1 MTKNGKFVRTH
12 NNGEL
17 RIENVGANV
26 ALAGWVSKIRNLGGL
41 IFIDLRDRH
50 GITQL
55 VCKPDNKCYSILND
69 VHNEYVLQIL
79 GKVIERESKNKNLP
93 TGDIEVEVSDAF
105 ILSKAKQ
112 TPLIIAD
119 QTDALE
125 DLRMKYRYLDLR
137 RPIMQQNLI
146 LRNKICKATR
156 NYFDS
161 LDFLEIETPIF
172 AKSTPEGARDY
183 VVPSRVHPGKFY
195 ALPQSPQIFKQL
207 LMISGL
213 EKYYQIA
220 KCFRDEDLRADRQME
235 FTQIDMEMSFVDE
248 EDVYEVME
256 GLMKAIFKD
265 VMNIDIKTPF
275 PRLGFDESMERYGC
289 DKPDTR
295 FGLELKNLTAYAKE
309 FNFSVFDSA
318 VDAGGV
324 VKGINVKGAA
334 SKYSRKDIDAWTE
347 YVKKFKAKGLAW
359 FKYDGTNFS
368 GGISKFIND
377 DVKDKV
383 IKTFDLEQDDLV
395 LIVADKKSVANQTL
409 AYLRNFFGKDLGLTD
424 PNQYNLLWIV
434 DWPSFEYDE
443 EEGRYVAAH
452 HPFTMP
458 KDEWKYKLCSDPE
471 KCYSK
476 CYDIVLNGYELGS
489 GSIRIHEADVQAE
502 MFKAIGL
509 SAEAAKEKFG
519 FFLEAFE
526 YGTPPHGGMALGL
539 DRIAMLLAHT
549 PSIRD
554 VIAFPKNANA
564 TDPMSDAP
572 SEIDDYQLKELKI
585 AFTEKEK

>member
-1 MTKNGKFVRTH
+1 MTNNGKFERTH
-12 NNGEL
+12 NNGQL
-17 RIENVGANV
+17 RIENVGASV
-26 ALAGWVSKIRNLGGL
+26 ALAGWVSKVRNLGGL

-50 GITQL
+50 GITQI
-55 VCKPDNKCYSILND
+55 VCKPDNKCYSLLNE
-69 VHNEYVLQIL
+69 VKNEYVIQVF

-93 TGDIEVEVSDAF
+93 TGDIEVDVEKAVV
-105 ILSKAKQ
+105 LSKAKQ
-112 TPLIIAD
+112 TPMIIAD

-137 RPIMQQNLI
+137 RPVMQKNLI
-146 LRNKICKATR
+146 LRNNICKATR

-161 LDFLEIETPIF
+161 RDFLEIETPIF

-207 LMISGL
+207 LMVSGL

-235 FTQIDMEMSFVDE
+235 FTQIDVEMSFVDE

-359 FKYDGTNFS
+359 FKYDGENFS
-368 GGISKFIND
+368 CGIAKFIND
-377 DVKDKV
+377 EVKSKV
-383 IKTFDLEQDDLV
+383 IETFDLEKDDLV

-458 KDEWKYKLCSDPE
+458 KDEWKYKLCTEPE

-509 SAEAAKEKFG
+509 SQEQAKEKFG

-564 TDPMSDAP
+564 TDPMSEAP

-585 AFTEKEK
+585 QFTEKEK

>member
-1 MTKNGKFVRTH
+1 MTENGRFLRTC
-12 NNGEL
+12 NNGSL
-17 RIENVGANV
+17 RISDVGKEV
-26 ALAGWVSKIRNLGGL
+26 ILAGWVSKVRNLGGL
-41 IFIDLRDRH
+41 IFIDLRDRS
-50 GITQL
+50 GIAQI
-55 VCKPDNKCYSILND
+55 VCKPDNKCYSAMEN
-69 VHNEYVLQIL
+69 VKNEYVLQIK
-79 GKVIERESKNKNLP
+79 GTVIERESKNKNIP
-93 TGDIEVEVSDAF
+93 TGDVEVEVSEAYV
-105 ILSKAKQ
+105 LSTAKQ
-112 TPLIIAD
+112 TPMIIAD

-137 RPIMQQNLI
+137 RPVMQKNLI
-146 LRNKICKATR
+146 LRNNICKATR
-156 NYFDS
+156 KYFDS

-207 LMISGL
+207 LMVGGL

-235 FTQIDMEMSFVDE
+235 FTQIDVEMSFVDE
-248 EDVYEVME
+248 EDVYSVME

-265 VMNIDIKTPF
+265 VMNIDIVTPF
-275 PRLGFDESMERYGC
+275 PRLKYDDSMERYGC

-295 FGLELKNLTAYAKE
+295 FGLELKNLTKLAPK
-309 FNFSVFDSA
+309 FNFTVFDNA
-318 VDAGGV
+318 LDAGGV
-324 VKGINVKGAA
+324 VKAINVKGGGT
-334 SKYSRKDIDAWTE
+334 KYSRKNIDEWTE
-347 YVKKFKAKGLAW
+347 YVKKFKAKGIAW
-359 FKYDGTNFS
+359 FKYDGEAVS
-368 GGISKFIND
+368 GSIAKFID
-377 DVKDKV
+377 DSLKAELKEV
-383 IKTFDLEQDDLV
+383 LELEKDDLV
-395 LIVADKKSVANQTL
+395 LIIADKASIANQTL

-424 PNQYNLLWIV
+424 PNKYNLLWIV

-458 KDEWKYKLCSDPE
+458 KDEWKYKLCSEPE

-509 SAEAAKEKFG
+509 SPEQAKEKFG

-564 TDPMSDAP
+564 TDPMSEAP
-572 SEIDDYQLKELKI
+572 SFIDDYQLKELKI
-585 AFTEKEK
+585 QFTEKEK

>member
-1 MTKNGKFVRTH
+1 MTNNGKFERTH
-12 NNGEL
+12 NNGQL
-17 RIENVGANV
+17 RIENVGASV
-26 ALAGWVSKIRNLGGL
+26 ALAGWVSKVRNLGGL

-50 GITQL
+50 GITQI
-55 VCKPDNKCYSILND
+55 VCKPDNKCYSLLNE
-69 VHNEYVLQIL
+69 VKNEYVIQVF

-93 TGDIEVEVSDAF
+93 TGDIEVDVEKAVV
-105 ILSKAKQ
+105 LSKAKQ
-112 TPLIIAD
+112 TPMIIAD

-137 RPIMQQNLI
+137 RPVMQKNLI
-146 LRNKICKATR
+146 LRNNICKATR

-161 LDFLEIETPIF
+161 RDFLEIETPIF

-207 LMISGL
+207 LMVSGL

-235 FTQIDMEMSFVDE
+235 FTQIDVEMSFVDE

-359 FKYDGTNFS
+359 FKYDGENFS
-368 GGISKFIND
+368 GGIAKFIND
-377 DVKDKV
+377 EVKSKV
-383 IKTFDLEQDDLV
+383 IETFDLEKDDLV

-458 KDEWKYKLCSDPE
+458 KDEWKYKLCTEPE

-509 SAEAAKEKFG
+509 SQEQAKEKFG

-564 TDPMSDAP
+564 TDPMSEAP

-585 AFTEKEK
+585 QFTEKEK

>member
-1 MTKNGKFVRTH
+1 MTENGRFLRTC
-12 NNGEL
+12 NNGSL
-17 RIENVGANV
+17 RISDVGKEV
-26 ALAGWVSKIRNLGGL
+26 ILAGWVSKVRNLGGL
-41 IFIDLRDRH
+41 IFIDLRDRS
-50 GITQL
+50 GIAQI
-55 VCKPDNKCYSILND
+55 VCKPDNKCYNAMEN
-69 VHNEYVLQIL
+69 VKNEYVLQIK
-79 GKVIERESKNKNLP
+79 GKVIERESKNKNIP
-93 TGDIEVEVSDAF
+93 TGDVEVEVSEAYV
-105 ILSKAKQ
+105 LSTAKQ
-112 TPLIIAD
+112 TPMIIAD

-137 RPIMQQNLI
+137 RPVMQKNLI
-146 LRNKICKATR
+146 LRNNICKATR
-156 NYFDS
+156 KYFDS

-207 LMISGL
+207 LMVGGL

-235 FTQIDMEMSFVDE
+235 FTQIDVEMSFVDE
-248 EDVYEVME
+248 EDVYSVME

-265 VMNIDIKTPF
+265 VMNIDIVTPF
-275 PRLGFDESMERYGC
+275 PRLKYDDSMERYGC

-295 FGLELKNLTAYAKE
+295 FGLELKNLTKLAPK
-309 FNFSVFDSA
+309 FNFTVFDNA
-318 VDAGGV
+318 LDAGGV
-324 VKGINVKGAA
+324 VKAINVKGGGT
-334 SKYSRKDIDAWTE
+334 KYSRKNIDEWTE
-347 YVKKFKAKGLAW
+347 YVKKFKAKGIAW
-359 FKYDGTNFS
+359 FKYDGEAVS
-368 GGISKFIND
+368 GSIAKFID
-377 DVKDKV
+377 DSLKAELKEV
-383 IKTFDLEQDDLV
+383 LELEKDDLV
-395 LIVADKKSVANQTL
+395 LIIADKASIANQTL

-424 PNQYNLLWIV
+424 PNKYNLLWIV

-458 KDEWKYKLCSDPE
+458 KDEWKYKLCSEPE

-509 SAEAAKEKFG
+509 SPEQAKEKFG

-564 TDPMSDAP
+564 TDPMSEAP
-572 SEIDDYQLKELKI
+572 SFIDDYQLKELKI
-585 AFTEKEK
+585 QFTEKEK

>member
-359 FKYDGTNFS
+359 FKYDGANFS

>member
-1 MTKNGKFVRTH
+1 MTNNGKFERTH
-12 NNGEL
+12 NNGQL
-17 RIENVGANV
+17 RIENVGASV
-26 ALAGWVSKIRNLGGL
+26 ALAGWVSKVRNLGGL

-50 GITQL
+50 GITQI
-55 VCKPDNKCYSILND
+55 VCKPDNKCYSLLND
-69 VHNEYVLQIL
+69 VKNEYVLQVL

-93 TGDIEVEVSDAF
+93 TGDIEVEVDEAF
-105 ILSKAKQ
+105 VLSKAKQ
-112 TPLIIAD
+112 TPMIIAD

-137 RPIMQQNLI
+137 RPVMQKNLI
-146 LRNKICKATR
+146 LRNNICKATR

-161 LDFLEIETPIF
+161 RDFLEIETPIF

-207 LMISGL
+207 LMVSGL

-235 FTQIDMEMSFVDE
+235 FTQIDVEMSFVDE

-359 FKYDGTNFS
+359 FKYDGENFT
-368 GGISKFIND
+368 GGIAKFIND
-377 DVKDKV
+377 EVKSKV
-383 IKTFDLEQDDLV
+383 IETFDLEKDDLV

-458 KDEWKYKLCSDPE
+458 KDEWKYKLCTEPE

-509 SAEAAKEKFG
+509 SQEQAKEKFG

-564 TDPMSDAP
+564 TDPMSEAP

-585 AFTEKEK
+585 QFTEKEK

>member
-1 MTKNGKFVRTH
+1 MTNKFERTH

-17 RIENVGANV
+17 RLSDVNKKV
-26 ALAGWVSKIRNLGGL
+26 ALAGWVAKVRNLGGL

-50 GITQL
+50 GITQI
-55 VCKPDNKCYSILND
+55 VCKPDNKCYSLLNE
-69 VHNEYVLQIL
+69 VKNEYVIQVF
-79 GKVIERESKNKNLP
+79 GTVIERESKNKNLP
-93 TGDIEVEVSDAF
+93 TGDIEVDVDNALV
-105 ILSKAKQ
+105 LSKAKQ
-112 TPLIIAD
+112 TPMIIAD
-119 QTDALE
+119 NTDALE

-137 RPIMQQNLI
+137 RPIMQKNLI
-146 LRNKICKATR
+146 LRNNICKSVR

-161 LDFLEIETPIF
+161 RDFLEIETPIF

-207 LMISGL
+207 LMVSGL

-275 PRLGFDESMERYGC
+275 PRLKFDDSMERYGC

-295 FGLELKNLTAYAKE
+295 FGLELKNLTEYAKE
-309 FNFSVFDSA
+309 FNFSVFDTA

-359 FKYDGTNFS
+359 FKYDGQNFS

-383 IKTFDLEQDDLV
+383 IKTFELKQDDLV

-409 AYLRNFFGKDLGLTD
+409 AYLRNFFGKDLGLAD
-424 PNQYNLLWIV
+424 PNRYDLLWIV

-458 KDEWKYKLCSDPE
+458 KDEWKYKLCSVLAEFGYYYGWRYYRLVLLMLP
-471 KCYSK
+471 KQVLLLPNQT
-476 CYDIVLNGYELGS
+476 IVK
-489 GSIRIHEADVQAE
+489 RIL
-502 MFKAIGL
+502 I
-509 SAEAAKEKFG
+509 
-519 FFLEAFE
+519 
-526 YGTPPHGGMALGL
+526 
-539 DRIAMLLAHT
+539 
-549 PSIRD
+549 
-554 VIAFPKNANA
+554 
-564 TDPMSDAP
+564 
-572 SEIDDYQLKELKI
+572 QL
-585 AFTEKEK
+585 

>member
-1 MTKNGKFVRTH
+1 MTNKFERTH

-17 RIENVGANV
+17 RISDVNKKV
-26 ALAGWVSKIRNLGGL
+26 ALAGWVAKVRNLGGL

-50 GITQL
+50 GITQI
-55 VCKPDNKCYSILND
+55 VCKPDNKCYSLLNE
-69 VHNEYVLQIL
+69 VKNEYVIQVF
-79 GKVIERESKNKNLP
+79 GTVIERESKNKNLP
-93 TGDIEVEVSDAF
+93 TGDIEVDVDNALV
-105 ILSKAKQ
+105 LSKAKQ
-112 TPLIIAD
+112 TPMIIAD
-119 QTDALE
+119 NTDALE

-137 RPIMQQNLI
+137 RPVMQKNLV
-146 LRNKICKATR
+146 LRNNICKSVR

-161 LDFLEIETPIF
+161 RDFLEIETPIF

-207 LMISGL
+207 LMVSGL

-275 PRLGFDESMERYGC
+275 PRLKFDDSMERYGC

-295 FGLELKNLTAYAKE
+295 FGLELKNLTEYAKE
-309 FNFSVFDSA
+309 FNFTVFDSA

-359 FKYDGTNFS
+359 FKYDGQNFS

-383 IKTFDLEQDDLV
+383 IKTFELEQDDLV

-409 AYLRNFFGKDLGLTD
+409 AYLRNFFGKDLGLAD
-424 PNQYNLLWIV
+424 PNRYDLLWIV

-458 KDEWKYKLCSDPE
+458 KDEWKYKLCTEPE

-509 SAEAAKEKFG
+509 SMEQAKEKFG

-539 DRIAMLLAHT
+539 DRIAMILSHS

-554 VIAFPKNANA
+554 VIAFPKNASA

-572 SEIDDYQLKELKI
+572 SFIDDYQLKELKI
-585 AFTEKEK
+585 QFTEKEK

>member
-1 MTKNGKFVRTH
+1 MTNKFERTH
-12 NNGEL
+12 NNGQL
-17 RIENVGANV
+17 RISDVNKKV
-26 ALAGWVSKIRNLGGL
+26 ALAGWVAKVRNLGGL

-50 GITQL
+50 GITQI
-55 VCKPDNKCYSILND
+55 VCKPDNKCYSLLNE
-69 VHNEYVLQIL
+69 VKNEYVIQVF
-79 GKVIERESKNKNLP
+79 GTVIERESKNKNLP
-93 TGDIEVEVSDAF
+93 TGDIEVDVDNALV
-105 ILSKAKQ
+105 LSKAKQ
-112 TPLIIAD
+112 TPMIIAD
-119 QTDALE
+119 NTDALE

-137 RPIMQQNLI
+137 RPVMQKNLI
-146 LRNKICKATR
+146 LRNNICKSVR

-161 LDFLEIETPIF
+161 RDFLEIETPIF

-207 LMISGL
+207 LMVSGL

-275 PRLGFDESMERYGC
+275 PRLKFDDSMERYGC

-295 FGLELKNLTAYAKE
+295 FGLELINLTEIAPE
-309 FNFSVFDSA
+309 FHFSVFDNA
-318 VDAGGV
+318 IANGGV
-324 VKGINVKGAA
+324 VKAINVKGAA

-359 FKYDGTNFS
+359 FKYDGQNFS

-383 IKTFDLEQDDLV
+383 IKTFELEQDDLV

-409 AYLRNFFGKDLGLTD
+409 AYLRNFFGKDLGLAD
-424 PNQYNLLWIV
+424 PNRYDLLWIV

-458 KDEWKYKLCSDPE
+458 KDEWKYKLCSEPE

-509 SAEAAKEKFG
+509 SMEQAKEKFG

-539 DRIAMLLAHT
+539 DRIAMILSHS

-554 VIAFPKNANA
+554 VIAFPKNASA

-572 SEIDDYQLKELKI
+572 SFIDDYQLKELKI
-585 AFTEKEK
+585 QFTEKEK

>member
-1 MTKNGKFVRTH
+1 MTNKFERTH

-17 RIENVGANV
+17 RISDVNKKV
-26 ALAGWVSKIRNLGGL
+26 ALAGWVAKVRNLGGL

-50 GITQL
+50 GITQI
-55 VCKPDNKCYSILND
+55 VCKPDNKCYSLLNE
-69 VHNEYVLQIL
+69 VKNEYVIQVF
-79 GKVIERESKNKNLP
+79 GTVIERESKNKNLP
-93 TGDIEVEVSDAF
+93 TGDIEVDVDNAVV
-105 ILSKAKQ
+105 LSKAKQ
-112 TPLIIAD
+112 TPMIIAD
-119 QTDALE
+119 NTDALE

-137 RPIMQQNLI
+137 RPVMQKNLI
-146 LRNKICKATR
+146 LRNNICKSVR

-161 LDFLEIETPIF
+161 RDFLEIETPIF

-207 LMISGL
+207 LMVSGL

-275 PRLGFDESMERYGC
+275 PRLKFDDSMERFGC

-295 FGLELKNLTAYAKE
+295 FGLELKNLTEYAKE
-309 FNFSVFDSA
+309 FNFSVFDTA

-359 FKYDGTNFS
+359 FKYDGQNFS

-383 IKTFDLEQDDLV
+383 IKTFELEQDDLV

-409 AYLRNFFGKDLGLTD
+409 AYLRNFFGKDLGLAD
-424 PNQYNLLWIV
+424 PNRYDLLWIV

-458 KDEWKYKLCSDPE
+458 KDEWKYKLCSEPE

-509 SAEAAKEKFG
+509 SMEQAKEKFG

-539 DRIAMLLAHT
+539 DRIAMILSHS

-554 VIAFPKNANA
+554 VIAFPKNASA

-572 SEIDDYQLKELKI
+572 SFIDDYQLKELKI
-585 AFTEKEK
+585 QFTEKEK

>member
-17 RIENVGANV
+17 RLSDAGKVV
-26 ALAGWVSKIRNLGGL
+26 TVAGWVSKIRNLGGL

-50 GITQL
+50 GITQI
-55 VCKPDNKCYSILND
+55 VCKPDNKNYEILDN
-69 VHNEYVLQIL
+69 VHNEYVLQIT

-93 TGDIEVEVSDAF
+93 TGEIEVEVIDAYV
-105 ILSKAKQ
+105 LSEAKQ
-112 TPLIIAD
+112 TPMIIQD
-119 QTDALE
+119 NTDALE

-137 RPIMQQNLI
+137 RPVMQKNLI
-146 LRNKICKATR
+146 LRNNICKATR

-161 LDFLEIETPIF
+161 RDFLEIETPIF

-183 VVPSRVHPGKFY
+183 VVPSRVHPGKFF

-235 FTQIDMEMSFVDE
+235 FTQIDVEMSFVDE

-265 VMNIDIKTPF
+265 VMNIDIVTPF

-295 FGLELKNLTAYAKE
+295 FGLELKNITDFANE
-309 FNFSVFDSA
+309 FNFTVFTDA
-318 VDAGGV
+318 VNNGGV
-324 VKGINVKGAA
+324 VKGINVKGGA
-334 SKYSRKDIDAWTE
+334 SKYSRKNIDAWTE
-347 YVKKFKAKGLAW
+347 YVKKFKAKGIAW
-359 FKYDGTNFS
+359 FKYENNQVS
-368 GGISKFIND
+368 GSIAKFITNELLT
-377 DVKDKV
+377 KLTEK
-383 IKTFDLEQDDLV
+383 FELENGDLV
-395 LIVADKKSVANQTL
+395 LFIADKKSVANQTL
-409 AYLRNFFGKDLGLTD
+409 AYLRNFFGKDMGLCD
-424 PNQYNLLWIV
+424 PNKYNLLWIV
-434 DWPSFEYDE
+434 DWPSFEYNE
-443 EEGRYVAAH
+443 EEQRYVAAH

-458 KDEWKYKLCSDPE
+458 KDEWKYKLNTEPE

-489 GSIRIHEADVQAE
+489 GSVRIHEADVQAE

-509 SAEAAKEKFG
+509 TEEQAKEKFG

-526 YGTPPHGGMALGL
+526 YGAPPHCGVGIGIERLIMILSGT
-539 DRIAMLLAHT
+539 DNIK
-549 PSIRD
+549 D
-554 VIAFPKNANA
+554 VVAFPKTASA
-564 TDPMSDAP
+564 YCLMSDAP
-572 SEIDDYQLKELKI
+572 NTVDQDQLDFLNIDIRK
-585 AFTEKEK
+585 

>member
-1 MTKNGKFVRTH
+1 MTNKFERTH

-17 RIENVGANV
+17 RLSDVNKKV
-26 ALAGWVSKIRNLGGL
+26 ALAGWVAKVRNLGGL

-50 GITQL
+50 GITQI
-55 VCKPDNKCYSILND
+55 VCKPDNKCYSLLNE
-69 VHNEYVLQIL
+69 VKNEYVIQVF
-79 GKVIERESKNKNLP
+79 GTVIERESKNKNLP
-93 TGDIEVEVSDAF
+93 TGDIEVDVDNALV
-105 ILSKAKQ
+105 LSKAKQ
-112 TPLIIAD
+112 TPMIIAD
-119 QTDALE
+119 NTDALE

-137 RPIMQQNLI
+137 RPVMQKNLI
-146 LRNKICKATR
+146 LRNNICKSVR

-161 LDFLEIETPIF
+161 RDFLEIETPIF

-207 LMISGL
+207 LMVSGL

-275 PRLGFDESMERYGC
+275 PRLKFDDSMERYGC

-295 FGLELKNLTAYAKE
+295 FGLELKNLTEYAKE
-309 FNFSVFDSA
+309 FNFSVFDTA

-359 FKYDGTNFS
+359 FKYDGQNFS

-383 IKTFDLEQDDLV
+383 IKTFELEQDDLV

-409 AYLRNFFGKDLGLTD
+409 AYLRNFFGKDLGLAD
-424 PNQYNLLWIV
+424 PNRYDLLWIV

-458 KDEWKYKLCSDPE
+458 KDEWKYKLCSEPE

-509 SAEAAKEKFG
+509 SMEQAKEKFG

-539 DRIAMLLAHT
+539 DRIAMILSHS

-554 VIAFPKNANA
+554 VIAFPKNASA

-572 SEIDDYQLKELKI
+572 SFIDDYQLKELKI
-585 AFTEKEK
+585 QFTEKEK

>member
-1 MTKNGKFVRTH
+1 MTENGKFVRTH

-17 RIENVGANV
+17 RIENVGLNV

-50 GITQL
+50 GITQI
-55 VCKPDNKCYSILND
+55 VCKPDNKCYNILND
-69 VHNEYVLQIL
+69 VHNEYVLQVL

-93 TGDIEVEVSDAF
+93 TGDIEVEVSDAYV
-105 ILSKAKQ
+105 LSKAKQ

-137 RPIMQQNLI
+137 RPVMQQNLI
-146 LRNKICKATR
+146 LRNNICKATR
-156 NYFDS
+156 KYFDS
-161 LDFLEIETPIF
+161 RDFLEIETPIF

-235 FTQIDMEMSFVDE
+235 FTQIDVEMSFVDE

-309 FNFSVFDSA
+309 FNFSVFDTA
-318 VDAGGV
+318 IDAGGV
-324 VKGINVKGAA
+324 VKGINVKGA
-334 SKYSRKDIDAWTE
+334 SGKYSRKDIDAWTE

-359 FKYDGTNFS
+359 FKYDGVNFS
-368 GGISKFIND
+368 GGISKFINE

-383 IKTFDLEQDDLV
+383 IKTFDLEKDDLV

-509 SAEAAKEKFG
+509 SEEAAKEKFG

-564 TDPMSDAP
+564 TDPMSEAP

>member
-1 MTKNGKFVRTH
+1 MTNKFERTH

-17 RIENVGANV
+17 RLSDVNKKV
-26 ALAGWVSKIRNLGGL
+26 ALAGWVAKVRNLGGL

-50 GITQL
+50 GITQI
-55 VCKPDNKCYSILND
+55 VCKPDNKCYSLLNE
-69 VHNEYVLQIL
+69 VKNEYVIQVF
-79 GKVIERESKNKNLP
+79 GTVIERESKNKNLP
-93 TGDIEVEVSDAF
+93 TGDIEVDVDNALV
-105 ILSKAKQ
+105 LSKAKQ
-112 TPLIIAD
+112 TPMIIAD
-119 QTDALE
+119 NTDALE

-137 RPIMQQNLI
+137 RPIMQKNLI
-146 LRNKICKATR
+146 LRNNICKSVR

-161 LDFLEIETPIF
+161 RDFLEIETPIF

-207 LMISGL
+207 LMVSGL

-275 PRLGFDESMERYGC
+275 PRLKFDDSMERYGC

-295 FGLELKNLTAYAKE
+295 FGLELKNLTEYAKE
-309 FNFSVFDSA
+309 FNFSVFDTA

-359 FKYDGTNFS
+359 FKYDGQNFS

-383 IKTFDLEQDDLV
+383 IKTFELEQDDLV

-409 AYLRNFFGKDLGLTD
+409 AYLRNFFGKDLGLAD
-424 PNQYNLLWIV
+424 PNRYDLLWIV

-458 KDEWKYKLCSDPE
+458 KDEWKYKLCSEPE

-509 SAEAAKEKFG
+509 SMEQAKEKFG

-539 DRIAMLLAHT
+539 DRIAMILSHS

-554 VIAFPKNANA
+554 VIAFPKNASA

-572 SEIDDYQLKELKI
+572 SFIDDYQLKELKI
-585 AFTEKEK
+585 QFTEKEK

>member
-1 MTKNGKFVRTH
+1 MTNKFERTH

-17 RIENVGANV
+17 RISDVNKKV
-26 ALAGWVSKIRNLGGL
+26 ALAGWVAKVRNLGGL

-50 GITQL
+50 GITQI
-55 VCKPDNKCYSILND
+55 VCKPDNKCYSLLNE
-69 VHNEYVLQIL
+69 VKNEYVIQVF
-79 GKVIERESKNKNLP
+79 GTVIERESKNKNLP
-93 TGDIEVEVSDAF
+93 TGDIEVDVDNALV
-105 ILSKAKQ
+105 LSKAKQ
-112 TPLIIAD
+112 TPMIIAD
-119 QTDALE
+119 NTDALE

-137 RPIMQQNLI
+137 RPVMQKNLV
-146 LRNKICKATR
+146 LRNNICKSVR

-161 LDFLEIETPIF
+161 RDFLEIETPIF

-207 LMISGL
+207 LMVSGL

-275 PRLGFDESMERYGC
+275 PRLKFDDSMERYGC

-295 FGLELKNLTAYAKE
+295 FGLELKNLTEYAKE
-309 FNFSVFDSA
+309 FNFTVFDSA
-318 VDAGGV
+318 VDIGGV

-359 FKYDGTNFS
+359 FKYDGQNFS

-383 IKTFDLEQDDLV
+383 IKTFELEQDDLV

-409 AYLRNFFGKDLGLTD
+409 AYLRNFFGKDLGLAD
-424 PNQYNLLWIV
+424 PNRYDLLWIV

-458 KDEWKYKLCSDPE
+458 KDEWKYKLCSEPE

-509 SAEAAKEKFG
+509 SMEQAKEKFG

-539 DRIAMLLAHT
+539 DRIAMILSHS

-554 VIAFPKNANA
+554 VIAFPKNASA

-572 SEIDDYQLKELKI
+572 SFIDDYQLKELKI
-585 AFTEKEK
+585 QFTEKEK

>member
-1 MTKNGKFVRTH
+1 MTENGRFLRTC
-12 NNGEL
+12 NNGSL
-17 RIENVGANV
+17 RISDVGKEV
-26 ALAGWVSKIRNLGGL
+26 ILAGWVSKVRNLGGL
-41 IFIDLRDRH
+41 IFIDLRDRS
-50 GITQL
+50 GIAQI
-55 VCKPDNKCYSILND
+55 VCKPDNKCYSAMES
-69 VHNEYVLQIL
+69 VKNEYVLQIK
-79 GKVIERESKNKNLP
+79 GTVIERESKNKNIP
-93 TGDIEVEVSDAF
+93 TGDVEVEVSEAYV
-105 ILSKAKQ
+105 LSTAKQ
-112 TPLIIAD
+112 SPMIIAD

-137 RPIMQQNLI
+137 RPVMQKNLI
-146 LRNKICKATR
+146 LRNNICKATR
-156 NYFDS
+156 KYFDS

-207 LMISGL
+207 LMVGGL

-235 FTQIDMEMSFVDE
+235 FTQIDVEMSFVDE
-248 EDVYEVME
+248 EDVYSVME

-265 VMNIDIKTPF
+265 VMNIDIVTPF
-275 PRLGFDESMERYGC
+275 PRLKYDDSMERYGC

-295 FGLELKNLTAYAKE
+295 FGLELKNLTKLAPK
-309 FNFSVFDSA
+309 FNFTVFNNA
-318 VDAGGV
+318 LDAGGV
-324 VKGINVKGAA
+324 VKAINVKGGGA
-334 SKYSRKDIDAWTE
+334 KYSRKNIDEWTE
-347 YVKKFKAKGLAW
+347 YVKKFKAKGIAW
-359 FKYDGTNFS
+359 FKYDGEAVS
-368 GGISKFIND
+368 GSIAKFID
-377 DVKDKV
+377 DSLKAELKEV
-383 IKTFDLEQDDLV
+383 LELEKDDLV
-395 LIVADKKSVANQTL
+395 LIIADKASIANQTL

-424 PNQYNLLWIV
+424 PNKYNLLWIV

-458 KDEWKYKLCSDPE
+458 KDEWKYKLCSEPE

-509 SAEAAKEKFG
+509 TPEQAKDKFG

-564 TDPMSDAP
+564 TDPMSEAP
-572 SEIDDYQLKELKI
+572 SFIDDYQLKELKI
-585 AFTEKEK
+585 EFTEKEK

>member
-1 MTKNGKFVRTH
+1 MTNKFERTH
-12 NNGEL
+12 NNGQL
-17 RIENVGANV
+17 RIENVGASV
-26 ALAGWVSKIRNLGGL
+26 ALAGWVSKVRNLGGL

-50 GITQL
+50 GITQI
-55 VCKPDNKCYSILND
+55 VCKPDNKCYSLLNE
-69 VHNEYVLQIL
+69 VKNEYVIQVF

-93 TGDIEVEVSDAF
+93 TGDIEVDVEKAVV
-105 ILSKAKQ
+105 LSKAKQ
-112 TPLIIAD
+112 TPMIIAD

-137 RPIMQQNLI
+137 RPVMQKNLI
-146 LRNKICKATR
+146 LRNNICKATR

-161 LDFLEIETPIF
+161 RDFLEIETPIF

-207 LMISGL
+207 LMVSGL

-235 FTQIDMEMSFVDE
+235 FTQIDVEMSFVDE

-359 FKYDGTNFS
+359 FKYDGQIFS
-368 GGISKFIND
+368 GGIAKFIND
-377 DVKDKV
+377 EVKSKV
-383 IKTFDLEQDDLV
+383 IETFDLEKDDLV

-458 KDEWKYKLCSDPE
+458 KDEWKYKLCTEPE

-509 SAEAAKEKFG
+509 SQEQAKEKFG

-564 TDPMSDAP
+564 TDPMSEAP

-585 AFTEKEK
+585 QFTEKEK

>member
-1 MTKNGKFVRTH
+1 MTKNGHFVRTH

-17 RIENVGANV
+17 RIENVNTKV
-26 ALAGWVSKIRNLGGL
+26 VLAGWVSKIRNLGGL

-50 GITQL
+50 GITQI
-55 VCKPDNKCYSILND
+55 VCKPDNKCYNILND
-69 VHNEYVLQIL
+69 VHNEYVLQIC
-79 GKVIERESKNKNLP
+79 GTVIERESKNKNLP
-93 TGDIEVEVSDAF
+93 TGDIEVEVSDAYV
-105 ILSKAKQ
+105 LSKAKQ

-137 RPIMQQNLI
+137 RPVMQQNLI

-235 FTQIDMEMSFVDE
+235 FTQIDVEMSFVDE
-248 EDVYEVME
+248 EDVYQVME

-265 VMNIDIKTPF
+265 VMNIDIPTPF
-275 PRLGFDESMERYGC
+275 PRLSFDESMERYGC

-295 FGLELKNLTAYAKE
+295 FGLELKNLTAYAKD
-309 FNFSVFDSA
+309 FNFTVFDSA
-318 VDAGGV
+318 IDNGGL
-324 VKGINVKGAA
+324 VKGINVKGGA

-359 FKYDGTNFS
+359 FKYDGDNFS

-377 DVKDKV
+377 NVKEKL
-383 IKTFDLEQDDLV
+383 INTFELEKDDLV

-424 PNQYNLLWIV
+424 PNKYNLLWIV

-458 KDEWKYKLCSDPE
+458 KDEWKYKLCSEPE

-509 SAEAAKEKFG
+509 SEEAAKEKFG

-564 TDPMSDAP
+564 TDPMSEAP
-572 SEIDDYQLKELKI
+572 SEIDDYQLQELKI